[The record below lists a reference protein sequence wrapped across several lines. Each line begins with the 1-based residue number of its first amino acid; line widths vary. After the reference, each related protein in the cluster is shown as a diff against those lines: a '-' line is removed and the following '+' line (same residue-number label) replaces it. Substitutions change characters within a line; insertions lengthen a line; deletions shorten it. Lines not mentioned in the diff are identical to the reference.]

1 MTGSRRPILS
11 AGQVAP
17 YLGGIT
23 AAIKSVW
30 ANRKALVCLWGVN
43 GERHWRQEVLRK
55 WKALYCTPEWP
66 GVGFLSNPMGKPHYR
81 SLHRVITTGQWSSSD
96 PLHLNDN
103 ITSLHSFFPLVWPAD
118 DPCGTGMLS
127 VERCAG
133 VTVESE
139 QRFASFKFLS
149 KCVWNIH
156 RGARVASSARPPST
170 LAFSQQQVRRP
181 ITHSTWQ
188 HDIIKP
194 LKMNC
199 NIDPS
204 QPDLP

>member
-1 MTGSRRPILS
+1 MTGSRLPILS

-17 YLGGIT
+17 YLGGMT

-55 WKALYCTPEWP
+55 WKALYCAPEWP

-103 ITSLHSFFPLVWPAD
+103 ITSLHSFFSLVWPDD
-118 DPCGTGMLS
+118 DPCGTGDVVSGLTCWS
-127 VERCAG
+127 YSREV
-133 VTVESE
+133 SKI
-139 QRFASFKFLS
+139 RFIQVPLKVYV
-149 KCVWNIH
+149 KIH
-156 RGARVASSARPPST
+156 GGARAASSTCHQLWDAET
-170 LAFSQQQVRRP
+170 AAVAVAFCCSNRF
-181 ITHSTWQ
+181 TDS
-188 HDIIKP
+188 
-194 LKMNC
+194 
-199 NIDPS
+199 
-204 QPDLP
+204 